1 MNKDCRGNV
10 KYCINS
16 TSVSELIIMRF
27 YQNKHLKK
35 KKEKEAK
42 NDPLMSTLS
51 CWHPKLSLYLSA

>member
-42 NDPLMSTLS
+42 NDP
-51 CWHPKLSLYLSA
+51 